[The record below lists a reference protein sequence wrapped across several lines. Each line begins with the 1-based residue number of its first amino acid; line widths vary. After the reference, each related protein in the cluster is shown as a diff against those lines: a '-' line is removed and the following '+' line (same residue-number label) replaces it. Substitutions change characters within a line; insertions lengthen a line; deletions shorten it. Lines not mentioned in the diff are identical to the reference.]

1 MDYTTFT
8 LEQCFNLAVTEF
20 GHEEP
25 HTVAIAK
32 LLDLVNR
39 GVLDRESAT
48 NIARF
53 VYHDGYEACLYYNE
67 DWEEEEE
74 EYPEPDWEAYEMGFD
89 PYMGC
94 YTGDC

>member
-8 LEQCFNLAVTEF
+8 LEQCFERAITEF

-39 GVLDRESAT
+39 ELLDRESAT

-53 VYHDGYEACLYYNE
+53 VYHDGYEVCLYYNE
-67 DWEEEEE
+67 DWEEEEDPDYDDGNDDLGF
-74 EYPEPDWEAYEMGFD
+74 YPYGGYYDW
-89 PYMGC
+89 
-94 YTGDC
+94 DC

>member
-8 LEQCFNLAVTEF
+8 LEQCFELAITEF

-39 GVLDRESAT
+39 GLLDRESAT

-53 VYHDGYEACLYYNE
+53 VYHDGYEVCLYYNE
-67 DWEEEEE
+67 DWEEEED
-74 EYPEPDWEAYEMGFD
+74 PDYDDCDNDMGFD
-89 PYMGC
+89 PYAGC

>member
-8 LEQCFNLAVTEF
+8 LEQCFNYAITDF

-39 GVLDRESAT
+39 GLLDRESAT

-53 VYHDGYEACLYYNE
+53 VYHDGCAVCLYYNE
-67 DWEEEEE
+67 DWEEE
-74 EYPEPDWEAYEMGFD
+74 DAYFDDCDNDMGFD
-89 PYMGC
+89 PYEGC

>member
-8 LEQCFNLAVTEF
+8 LEQCFNRAVTEF

-39 GVLDRESAT
+39 ELLDRESAT

-53 VYHDGYEACLYYNE
+53 VYHDGYEVCLYYNE
-67 DWEEEEE
+67 DWEEEDDS
-74 EYPEPDWEAYEMGFD
+74 YFDDCDNDMGFD
-89 PYMGC
+89 PYEGC